1 MNMGTRSI
9 CKRIQPRDAQ
19 KSAALLRVPQRPVGV
34 CELLSYV
41 ILPFLFIM
49 AGAMPTAA
57 LPVMPAIIVLLYL
70 LFRRFG
76 AYFPAACVAGYAAV
90 ALTFN
95 YDILTVIYSVT
106 LLFALVGLCLSAQ
119 CASYLAAAAVAALF
133 SIVGAMSGVAVVR
146 IAEGK
151 PIADIAASYVIA
163 ESDDFVIDFFARDYY
178 DNGVKLNVGETKLK
192 PSDKGYKEAT
202 IGFFADWASDEM
214 GEYVWYY
221 CIHYGAI
228 VAAAGFFFS
237 LAVNRKTSSCRD
249 ACVTENSL
257 RASTRALGG
266 VRVMRTPV
274 AQMKMPRAYLWTCV
288 LPAMIT
294 GLVLQFV
301 GGYSALAATCT
312 HLFVTMPSAFSFITV
327 ATYFATLFRG
337 KARVAAYIVLGAI
350 AVAAAMF
357 PVALFFFSVIGVCD
371 CILDL
376 RFWTE
381 YIKNL

>member
-34 CELLSYV
+34 CELLSYA

-95 YDILTVIYSVT
+95 YDILTVIYSVA

-151 PIADIAASYVIA
+151 PIADIAASYVTA

-228 VAAAGFFFS
+228 VAAAASFFVGSQPKNVELPRRMRHRKQPARKHARSRRGKGNAHARRANENASRLSLDVRSSRNDNGFGI
-237 LAVNRKTSSCRD
+237 AVCRRLFRARRNVHASVRNHAVGVFVYHCRD
-249 ACVTENSL
+249 V
-257 RASTRALGG
+257 
-266 VRVMRTPV
+266 
-274 AQMKMPRAYLWTCV
+274 
-288 LPAMIT
+288 
-294 GLVLQFV
+294 
-301 GGYSALAATCT
+301 
-312 HLFVTMPSAFSFITV
+312 
-327 ATYFATLFRG
+327 FRH
-337 KARVAAYIVLGAI
+337 
-350 AVAAAMF
+350 AV
-357 PVALFFFSVIGVCD
+357 
-371 CILDL
+371 
-376 RFWTE
+376 
-381 YIKNL
+381 

>member
-1 MNMGTRSI
+1 MGTRSI

-76 AYFPAACVAGYAAV
+76 AYFPVACVAGYAAV

-95 YDILTVIYSVT
+95 YDILTVIYSVA

-202 IGFFADWASDEM
+202 IGFFADARSRRGKGNAHARRANENAARLSLDVRSSRNDNGFGIAVCRRLFRACRNVHAS
-214 GEYVWYY
+214 VRN
-221 CIHYGAI
+221 H
-228 VAAAGFFFS
+228 
-237 LAVNRKTSSCRD
+237 AVGVFVYHCRD
-249 ACVTENSL
+249 V
-257 RASTRALGG
+257 
-266 VRVMRTPV
+266 
-274 AQMKMPRAYLWTCV
+274 
-288 LPAMIT
+288 
-294 GLVLQFV
+294 
-301 GGYSALAATCT
+301 
-312 HLFVTMPSAFSFITV
+312 
-327 ATYFATLFRG
+327 FRH
-337 KARVAAYIVLGAI
+337 
-350 AVAAAMF
+350 AV
-357 PVALFFFSVIGVCD
+357 
-371 CILDL
+371 
-376 RFWTE
+376 
-381 YIKNL
+381 